1 MLEDDTFGGRFKT
14 ETLLMKLDRRASSS
28 SLNNMAL
35 SDGVTFFMASIVDFQ
50 LVHCESLFGK
60 LYLVLSW

>member
-28 SLNNMAL
+28 SFNNTAL
-35 SDGVTFFMASIVDFQ
+35 SDGVAFFMASIVDLQ

-60 LYLVLSW
+60 LYLV